1 MEDRASAVGQ
11 RVRYWRQRR
20 NLDRKQLA
28 DMVGRSTSWLDKIEK
43 GERSLLRLPMLE
55 RVAEVLSIDPSV
67 LTDSEVARSTA
78 QCADVVEVQA
88 IKKAL
93 GRYPTLT
100 AHKNDMVSVTM
111 RQVDLQLDYA
121 GNAWLSSH
129 FTTVVRVLP
138 QLLNDAQLLAAQA
151 DAHQKS
157 YRALVMAYRLACSM
171 LLKYD
176 SNDIAWLAADR
187 AMHTAQAS
195 GDTIALARAT
205 RCVARAMS
213 HTDQLDESV
222 TIATD
227 MADLLRSR
235 LSHDDRDTVPLYGM
249 LLLSAEITATRQG
262 NGALAQ
268 SLHEEAL
275 AAASRIG
282 SAHQEPYQKL
292 GPPPASLQVTHTVAR
307 VSDKAPRTPHILWPP
322 QRRGPPCVRPRTP
335 LRRRTSRTPCRA
347 HRPDFDRQIA
357 NERRSNFLLDL
368 TDAYTQTGNYRMAIQ
383 MLTEADHLVPE
394 EVRCRPLARRLITAL
409 LSTAPGGADP
419 RLRHIARRA
428 GVTA

>member
-1 MEDRASAVGQ
+1 MEDRASAVGR

-93 GRYPTLT
+93 GRYPTLI
-100 AHKNDMVSVTM
+100 AHKNDMASVTM
-111 RQVDLQLDYA
+111 RQVDRQLDYA
-121 GNAWLSSH
+121 GHAWLSSH
-129 FTTVVRVLP
+129 FTTVARVLP
-138 QLLNDAQLLAAQA
+138 QLLDDAQLSAAA
-151 DAHQKS
+151 DAHQKT

-187 AMHTAQAS
+187 AMYTAQLS

-213 HTDQLDESV
+213 HTDQLDASV
-222 TIATD
+222 TVATD
-227 MADLLRSR
+227 MADLLRPR
-235 LSHDDRDTVPLYGM
+235 LSHDDRDAVPLYGM
-249 LLLSAEITATRQG
+249 LLLSAEITAARQG

-268 SLHEEAL
+268 SLHEEAS

-282 SAHQEPYQKL
+282 SAHH
-292 GPPPASLQVTHTVAR
+292 GHHTFFGVPNVEVHR
-307 VSDKAPRTPHILWPP
+307 VSAL
-322 QRRGPPCVRPRTP
+322 VR
-335 LRRRTSRTPCRA
+335 LYEGGRA
-347 HRPDFDRQIA
+347 VRHAERIDPTLIA
-357 NERRSNFLLDL
+357 GLPTERRSNFLLDL
-368 TDAYTQTGNYRMAIQ
+368 TDAHIQTGDHRMAIQ
-383 MLTEADHLVPE
+383 LLTEADHLAPE

>member
-1 MEDRASAVGQ
+1 MVDRASAVGQ

-20 NLDRKQLA
+20 NFDRKQLA

-129 FTTVVRVLP
+129 FTTVARVLP

-151 DAHQKS
+151 EAHQKS

-195 GDTIALARAT
+195 GDIIALARAT

-222 TIATD
+222 TLATD
-227 MADLLRSR
+227 MAGLLRPR
-235 LSHDDRDTVPLYGM
+235 LSHDDHDTVPLYGM
-249 LLLSAEITATRQG
+249 LLLSAEITAAKQG

-282 SAHQEPYQKL
+282 SAHQ
-292 GPPPASLQVTHTVAR
+292 GHHTFFGLPNVEVHR
-307 VSDKAPRTPHILWPP
+307 VSALVHLYEGGRA
-322 QRRGPPCVRPRTP
+322 VRHAERIDPT
-335 LRRRTSRTPCRA
+335 L
-347 HRPDFDRQIA
+347 IA
-357 NERRSNFLLDL
+357 RLPTERRSNFLLDL
-368 TDAYTQTGNYRMAIQ
+368 TDAYTQTGNYRMAVQ
-383 MLTEADHLVPE
+383 MLTEADYLAPE

-409 LSTAPGGADP
+409 LSTAPGGTDP